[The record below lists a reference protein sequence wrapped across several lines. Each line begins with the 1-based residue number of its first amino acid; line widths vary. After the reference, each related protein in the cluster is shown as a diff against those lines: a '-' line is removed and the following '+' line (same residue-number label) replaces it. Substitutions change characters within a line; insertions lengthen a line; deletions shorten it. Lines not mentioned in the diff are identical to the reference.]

1 MQQQG
6 NMMYI
11 MFIIFYCS
19 LHPIRPLLATC
30 SGQWTFDNV
39 ASDSE
44 EEDESNFMNVYENS
58 LKIWSLL

>member
-1 MQQQG
+1 MIL
-6 NMMYI
+6 Y
-11 MFIIFYCS
+11 IFYCS

-44 EEDESNFMNVYENS
+44 EEDNDDESNFMNVYENS

>member
-1 MQQQG
+1 
-6 NMMYI
+6 

-44 EEDESNFMNVYENS
+44 EEDKDDESNFMNVYENS